1 MILCELYS
9 IGIRTRW
16 PEIYTFTEEQPGR
29 GWGWGLGW
37 VCACHSKLNLNPIV
51 NSNSNSNRD
60 GMEWKCV
67 TGLCC
72 VFYTRFIIEP
82 IRGLVR
88 AGGRWWVAAGQLGNR
103 VTRLDT
109 LSIQCRLKRPLFLA
123 NELRCLFVSM
133 ANSLLSTHTHV
144 SSEGGQRGEGVCVP
158 ECVWEILKHW
168 QRD

>member
-16 PEIYTFTEEQPGR
+16 AEIYTFTEEQPGR
-29 GWGWGLGW
+29 DTDWGWGW

-88 AGGRWWVAAGQLGNR
+88 AGGGGGGLQPGSWATGQPGWIRYRFSAG
-103 VTRLDT
+103 
-109 LSIQCRLKRPLFLA
+109 
-123 NELRCLFVSM
+123 
-133 ANSLLSTHTHV
+133 
-144 SSEGGQRGEGVCVP
+144 
-158 ECVWEILKHW
+158 
-168 QRD
+168 